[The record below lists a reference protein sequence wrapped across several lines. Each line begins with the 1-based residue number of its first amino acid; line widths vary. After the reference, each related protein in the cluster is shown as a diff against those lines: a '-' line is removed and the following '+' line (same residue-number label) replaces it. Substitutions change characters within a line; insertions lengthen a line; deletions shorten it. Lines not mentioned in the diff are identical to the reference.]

1 MLSKKLLCKISVII
15 LICVVLG
22 YWAKREMPIA
32 RVDFSS
38 FEEFCEV
45 GARGY
50 LDLPDCAEDVK
61 YYLHH
66 PVLYMHCIYAFS
78 INDEEEY
85 DAYMEELKDY
95 SCIELGSAGP
105 EWGWNNGYS
114 YTEDELEEMR
124 YLEKNYEG
132 MDYKEILSMSR
143 HYQGFNNGYGAS
155 VKDYIDL
162 ERASDSFPDGLPF
175 FKVISDS
182 IQDYTVLYFS
192 PIGVGTVG
200 TGIVVNEKT
209 QRFVMYY
216 YGGIR

>member
-1 MLSKKLLCKISVII
+1 MFRKKWIYILIAVILLC
-15 LICVVLG
+15 LGVV
-22 YWAKREMPIA
+22 YWAIRELPIA
-32 RVDFSS
+32 RTDFDS
-38 FEEFCEV
+38 FEEFRAV

-50 LDLPDCAEDVK
+50 LNLPEGAEDVK

-66 PVLYMHCIYAFS
+66 PVLYMHCIYSFS

-95 SCIELGSAGP
+95 SCIELGGSGP
-105 EWGWNNGYS
+105 EWAWNNGYS

-124 YLEKNYEG
+124 YLEKNYES
-132 MDYKEILSMSR
+132 MDYKEILSMSG

-175 FKVISDS
+175 SKVIADP
-182 IQDYTVLYFS
+182 IQDYTVLYFR
-192 PIGVGTVG
+192 PIGIGTVG
-200 TGIVVNEKT
+200 NGIVVNEKT
-209 QRFVMYY
+209 HRFVMYY